1 MTRQVETKL
10 GGFRG
15 VMRSGAFVRGFN
27 EARKGKPMDYDA
39 YQETGQT
46 NARWAYE
53 RGRLFGLLFN
63 GPLKEGPRITWP
75 AYAAFRDAYNARLI
89 R

>member
-1 MTRQVETKL
+1 MTRQVETTL

-39 YQETGQT
+39 YQEAGQT

-53 RGRLFGLLFN
+53 RGRLFGLIYS
-63 GPLKEGPRITWP
+63 GPLKQGPRVTW
-75 AYAAFRDAYNARLI
+75 DAYSAMRNAYLSQLI